1 MQIEILIKI
10 AGLGLLVSVIMTLL
24 KQSGREELAALVA
37 VVGLAIGTLLVLE
50 TVNSLMELA
59 RHNGGYGL
67 LTGLATGVLLLMML
81 LGQTEELGVSLREL
95 TGFGQLSS
103 EYLSRVVRILGL
115 ACLTE
120 AGSRICRDGGQGN
133 IALKVELCGR
143 VMILCAMLPA
153 VREVLRSA
161 ETVLAEIGP

>member
-1 MQIEILIKI
+1 MEMVRV
-10 AGLGLLVSVIMTLL
+10 LG
-24 KQSGREELAALVA
+24 VA
-37 VVGLAIGTLLVLE
+37 VAGTLLAV
-50 TVNSLMELA
+50 TLA

-67 LTGLATGVLLLMML
+67 LTGIATGVLLLVML
-81 LGQTEELGVSLREL
+81 LGETEELEISLREMA
-95 TGFGQLSS
+95 GRGKLSS

-161 ETVLAEIGP
+161 ETVLTEIGP

>member
-1 MQIEILIKI
+1 MEMVRV
-10 AGLGLLVSVIMTLL
+10 LG
-24 KQSGREELAALVA
+24 VA
-37 VVGLAIGTLLVLE
+37 VAGTLLAV
-50 TVNSLMELA
+50 TLA

-67 LTGLATGVLLLMML
+67 LTGIATGVLLLVML
-81 LGQTEELGVSLREL
+81 LGETEELEISLREMA
-95 TGFGQLSS
+95 GRGKLSS

-143 VMILCAMLPA
+143 VMILCTMLPA